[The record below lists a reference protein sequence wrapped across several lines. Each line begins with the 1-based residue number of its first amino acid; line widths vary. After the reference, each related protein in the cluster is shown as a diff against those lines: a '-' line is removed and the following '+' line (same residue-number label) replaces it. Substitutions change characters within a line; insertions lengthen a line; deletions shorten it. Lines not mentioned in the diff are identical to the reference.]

1 MTIYKNNF
9 DRRKQRI
16 RRKLKQAGGLRLSV
30 FKSNSN
36 IYAQIIDDKLGTTL
50 VSASTLDPVV
60 IKALD
65 NKKVANLKAA
75 NAVGKE
81 LGKRAIEKG
90 LTNIVFDRGGYKYHG
105 KVKALAD
112 AAREAGLKF

>member
-1 MTIYKNNF
+1 MTLYANNF
-9 DRRKQRI
+9 DRRKQRV
-16 RRKLKQAGGLRLSV
+16 RRKLRETGRLRLSV
-30 FKSNSN
+30 FKSNQN
-36 IYAQIIDDKLGTTL
+36 LYAQIIDDNSGQTL

-60 IKALD
+60 LKAFKG
-65 NKKVANLKAA
+65 KKVANLEAA

-81 LGKRAIEKG
+81 IGKRALEKG